1 MAIREIELLGSE
13 VLRTPG
19 EEVESFDEELRS
31 LVDDMFRTMYHA
43 EGIGLAAPQIGVSL
57 RVFVIDIPEDHVE
70 EGQEAFRAAVVN
82 PEIVSVSEETE
93 KAPEGCLSIPGLEGV
108 VDRPVAVEVQA
119 VDPEGEPFRIEA
131 SGLVA
136 RALQHEIDHLD
147 GILFIDRVSPLKRK
161 MLLKKWKKSRDERV
175 TEEETATL

>member
-1 MAIREIELLGSE
+1 MGIREIELLGSD

-19 EEVESFDEELRS
+19 DEVESFDDDLRS

-43 EGIGLAAPQIGVSL
+43 EGVGLAAPQIGLSL
-57 RVFVIDIPEDHVE
+57 RLFVIDVPDEQVEDGE
-70 EGQEAFRAAVVN
+70 EGLRAAIVN
-82 PEIVSVSEETE
+82 PEIVAVSEETE

-108 VDRPVAVEVQA
+108 VDRPVSVVVEA
-119 VDPEGEPFRIEA
+119 VDPDGEPIRLEA
-131 SGLVA
+131 SGLTA

-147 GILFIDRVSPLKRK
+147 GVLFIDRVSPLKRK
-161 MLLKKWKKSRDERV
+161 MLLKKWKKSREERV

>member
-1 MAIREIELLGSE
+1 MGIREIELLGSE
-13 VLRTPG
+13 ALRTPG

-43 EGIGLAAPQIGVSL
+43 DGIGLAAPQIGLAL
-57 RVFVIDIPEDHVE
+57 RLFVVDVPEEHTE
-70 EGQEAFRAAVVN
+70 EGEEGLRAAVVN
-82 PEIVSVSEETE
+82 PRIVAVSEETE

-108 VDRPVAVEVQA
+108 VDRPVSVEVEA
-119 VDPEGEPFRIEA
+119 ADVHGDPVRFEA

-147 GILFIDRVSPLKRK
+147 GVLFIDRLSTLKRK
-161 MLLKKWKKSRDERV
+161 MLLKKWKKSREERIA
-175 TEEETATL
+175 EEETAAL